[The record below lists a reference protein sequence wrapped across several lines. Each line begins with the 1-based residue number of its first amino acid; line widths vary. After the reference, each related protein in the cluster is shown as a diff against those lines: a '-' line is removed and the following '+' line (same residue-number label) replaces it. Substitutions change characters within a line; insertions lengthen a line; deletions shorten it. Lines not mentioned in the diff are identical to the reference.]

1 MEKLLKRGRRR
12 RPAHATL
19 KRQYRSFHGVLR
31 DPLPLCQLRQDRAIM
46 AIAAAH
52 RRFNYIHP
60 FADGS
65 GRVSR
70 LMSHAM
76 AHKAGIGAHGVWSV
90 SIGLARGLES
100 RTDYKRMMDYA
111 DTPRQGDRDGRGSLS
126 QKALA
131 DFTEWFLK
139 VCLDRVTFMSEL
151 FDISNL
157 SRRLQT
163 CVHRSDRLNP
173 QAANPSKRRLYVVS
187 SNGARRRELKACRSA
202 RRGES

>member
-1 MEKLLKRGRRR
+1 
-12 RPAHATL
+12 
-19 KRQYRSFHGVLR
+19 
-31 DPLPLCQLRQDRAIM
+31 M

-173 QAANPSKRRLYVVS
+173 QAAKLLEEALVRCQFERGEASRIKGLPERT
-187 SNGARRRELKACRSA
+187 ARRILNNVSQEGLLASDTSKGRVSLRFPAAALEVLFPRQYPAT
-202 RRGES
+202 